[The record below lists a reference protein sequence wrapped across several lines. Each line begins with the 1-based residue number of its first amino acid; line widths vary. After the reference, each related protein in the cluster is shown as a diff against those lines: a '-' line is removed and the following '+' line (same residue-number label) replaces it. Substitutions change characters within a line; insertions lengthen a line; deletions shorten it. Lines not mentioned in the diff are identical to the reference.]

1 MNSRFCFFAYY
12 ILWFL
17 FFGNVCLG
25 QGRRDRAE
33 KAAMLMEMAKS
44 QSFDELMD
52 SISRNDNETFDAIS
66 SSRRDPASLRH
77 IDSTFQGV
85 IYDPRV
91 RKLYE
96 LSTKMTK
103 EQAAAKIENAFRGKL
118 QEHKKA
124 GGMYRQHGLHATL
137 FLASEFCSRDTFNE
151 LCFEWVDFSR
161 SQLLAR
167 GYKKG
172 FEDLQER
179 HQFSNDML
187 KDFFLESKGPE
198 LLMFSSLVL
207 NNQIRQ
213 GKTKEEAIEVL
224 RGAFSKAEWT
234 HGLPTVTFRDFLP
247 LEASESVK
255 PLTKIAMFEYWGTLG
270 SADINMQIKL
280 IDAARYCLAPPGIIG
295 EAMRGI
301 EEAALGG
308 IWKVDQK
315 EDRDRVNFKDGT
327 RFTFGGKDVE
337 FRVFRKWIPSK
348 SPKKA
353 EAISELDRMIA
364 ENIPEAMREDWEGP
378 VAEAKKWINEVPETG
393 TDKSVPI
400 RKRWPEVKAES
411 DAERPEEPEYW
422 IELEVVDAS
431 SLSGPPK
438 KASEKDGDGKSDK

>member
-1 MNSRFCFFAYY
+1 
-12 ILWFL
+12 
-17 FFGNVCLG
+17 
-25 QGRRDRAE
+25 
-33 KAAMLMEMAKS
+33 
-44 QSFDELMD
+44 
-52 SISRNDNETFDAIS
+52 
-66 SSRRDPASLRH
+66 
-77 IDSTFQGV
+77 
-85 IYDPRV
+85 
-91 RKLYE
+91 
-96 LSTKMTK
+96 
-103 EQAAAKIENAFRGKL
+103 EQAAAKIESAFR
-118 QEHKKA
+118 KKFTVYKKE
-124 GGMYRQHGLHATL
+124 GGVHSEHGLHSTL
-137 FLASEFCSRDTFNE
+137 FLASEFCSRDAFNE

-308 IWKVDQK
+308 IWKVDRK
-315 EDRDRVNFKDGT
+315 EDRDRVNFKNGT
-327 RFTFGGKDVE
+327 RITFGGKDVE

-393 TDKSVPI
+393 TDKNVPT
-400 RKRWPEVKAES
+400 RNRWPEVKTES

-438 KASEKDGDGKSDK
+438 KESEKDGAGKSGK

>member
-1 MNSRFCFFAYY
+1 
-12 ILWFL
+12 
-17 FFGNVCLG
+17 
-25 QGRRDRAE
+25 
-33 KAAMLMEMAKS
+33 
-44 QSFDELMD
+44 
-52 SISRNDNETFDAIS
+52 
-66 SSRRDPASLRH
+66 
-77 IDSTFQGV
+77 
-85 IYDPRV
+85 
-91 RKLYE
+91 LYE

-103 EQAAAKIENAFRGKL
+103 EQAAAKIESAFR
-118 QEHKKA
+118 KKFTVYKKE
-124 GGMYRQHGLHATL
+124 GGVHSEHGLHSTL
-137 FLASEFCSRDTFNE
+137 FLASEFCSRDAFNE

-167 GYKKG
+167 EYKKG
-172 FEDLQER
+172 GEDLQAR
-179 HQFSNDML
+179 QQFGNDAIKEL
-187 KDFFLESKGPE
+187 FLRSKSPE

-213 GKTKEEAIEVL
+213 GKTEEEAIEIL
-224 RGAFSKAEWT
+224 RGAFAKAGWA
-234 HGLPTVTFRDFLP
+234 GDLPTITLKDIPP
-247 LEASESVK
+247 LDGNESVK
-255 PLTKIAMFEYWGTLG
+255 PLARIAMFEYWQGLG
-270 SADINMQIKL
+270 SADVDMQIKL